1 MKYAEQGGSM
11 AQTQDESVEV
21 LLNKSG
27 NSLYKLV
34 VIASKRAL
42 ELAEG
47 KPKLVEDVSLA
58 NTKPS
63 TIALKEVGQGKVRLK
78 G

>member
-1 MKYAEQGGSM
+1 MEY
-11 AQTQDESVEV
+11 VELEK
-21 LLNKSG
+21 LLDKSG
-27 NSLYKLV
+27 GSLYKLV
-34 VIASKRAL
+34 VLASKRAL

-47 KPKLVEDVSLA
+47 KPKLTTHVNP

-63 TIALKEVGQGKVRLK
+63 IIALQEIAEGLVHVK